1 MKPETLQELAEQ
13 LLAGELSVDNFVQ
26 QLRTTSAD
34 AERDLSQEVSLDLD
48 RQRRCGFPEVVYGE
62 GKQPQTVVEIVR
74 RMLFESLPVLVTRV
88 TDEQSGLLTAE
99 FPEGIH
105 HPLARTFR
113 VAVTDQN
120 DPSEGH
126 YGRVAVVTA
135 GTSDRPVA
143 EEACE
148 TLAWMGI
155 ATEFI
160 ADVGVAGPQ
169 RLLQHLDILRAM
181 DAVIVVAG
189 LEGALPSVVGGHLD
203 CPIIAVPTSVGYGA
217 SFGGVTALLG
227 MLNSCASN
235 VTVVNIDAGF
245 KAAYVAGM
253 IVHVKDPT
261 RHDSLSL
268 EG

>member
-34 AERDLSQEVSLDLD
+34 AEQDLSQEVSLDLD

-88 TDEQSGLLTAE
+88 TDEQAALLTAE
-99 FPEGIH
+99 FPEGIQ

-203 CPIIAVPTSVGYGA
+203 CPIIAVPTSVGYGTG
-217 SFGGVTALLG
+217 FGGIAALLS
-227 MLNSCASN
+227 MLNSCATG
-235 VTVVNIDAGF
+235 VGVVNIDNGF
-245 KAAYVAGM
+245 GAAALA
-253 IVHVKDPT
+253 
-261 RHDSLSL
+261 SLITHA
-268 EG
+268 